1 MKEGAIGEELFRVY
15 PSRWYMLFCCS
26 MFTALQGGYVVHACS
41 VPLPR
46 IARLCCKN
54 AF

>member
-1 MKEGAIGEELFRVY
+1 MKEGAIGEERFRVY

-26 MFTALQGGYVVHACS
+26 MFTALQGGYVVHLS
-41 VPLPR
+41 PR
-46 IARLCCKN
+46 PCVRCKN